1 MAKSSFRTS
10 GFSRSMESA
19 ASSSG
24 VVCGTFFCEIS
35 LLHQSGRSL
44 QVKTGDLG
52 ITLFAKGKSSDLVAF
67 FRFVHRF
74 VHIIKI

>member
-1 MAKSSFRTS
+1 MVKNSFRTS
-10 GFSRSMESA
+10 GFSRSMES
-19 ASSSG
+19 S
-24 VVCGTFFCEIS
+24 VFVRRRLRNFFSAEIS
-35 LLHQSGRSL
+35 LIHQSGQSL
-44 QVKTGDLG
+44 PVKTGDQG